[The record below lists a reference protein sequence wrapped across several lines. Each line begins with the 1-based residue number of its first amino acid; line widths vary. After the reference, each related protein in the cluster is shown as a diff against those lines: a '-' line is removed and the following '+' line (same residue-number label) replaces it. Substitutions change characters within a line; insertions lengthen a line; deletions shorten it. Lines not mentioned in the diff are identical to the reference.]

1 MSMEKSESIVLRT
14 YPWSE
19 TSLIVSLFTRDQGKV
34 SVLAKGARR
43 PKSPFEA
50 ALDLL
55 STCSVVFIAKST
67 DSLDILTE
75 AKLQRRFRAGN
86 RNLLQLYCGYYVA
99 ELVDYLT
106 DKGDP
111 QPDVFTL
118 CQRTLNELD
127 TDTQDP
133 RAVILRFELQM
144 LRMTGNLPSLQRCT
158 QCDRS
163 VGNEEQAHDEWTL
176 FSPWA
181 GGVVCTQCRLGV
193 RQLTQ
198 ISRNIHK
205 TLILFSDPHWE
216 NIATNH
222 FPLASQPSQDRSVIR
237 KVITRYLMFLLDRK
251 FNLHPY
257 LEELGR

>member
-1 MSMEKSESIVLRT
+1 MEKSEAIVLRT

-19 TSLIVSLFTRDQGKV
+19 TSLIVSLLTRDLGKV

-55 STCSVVFIAKST
+55 STCSVVFIAKSS

-75 AKLQRRFRAGN
+75 AKLQRRFRAGT

-111 QPDVFTL
+111 QPETFAL

-127 TDTQDP
+127 TDAKDP
-133 RAVILRFELQM
+133 RSVILRFELQM
-144 LRMTGNLPSLQRCT
+144 LRITGNLPSLQRCT

-163 VGNEEQAHDEWTL
+163 VGDEEKTEDEWIL

-181 GGVVCTQCRLGV
+181 GGVVCAQCRLGV
-193 RQLTQ
+193 RQLTR
-198 ISRNIHK
+198 ISRDIHQ
-205 TLILFSDPHWE
+205 TLVQFSEPNWE
-216 NIATNH
+216 NIATNK
-222 FPLASQPSQDRSVIR
+222 FPLASHPSQDRTVVR
-237 KVITRYLMFLLDRK
+237 KVVMRYLMFLLDRK
-251 FNLHPY
+251 FNLHPF